1 MVEIEKSIF
10 AEIQGDLE
18 EIVAQVKQDAASH
31 PTLSGKKNLEKE
43 PLLATLLL
51 FSAKFG
57 EYDAQKLF
65 PTGVALELIELAVE
79 EHYPLKFREK
89 SEENKENKREV
100 EERERGRRGKKKSEN
115 EEESE
120 FSQNL
125 SLITGDYYY
134 SRAIMLVAG
143 LRDVAVIRILA
154 ESVATIAEAI
164 TYPLPKEGKAEAIY
178 PQYLNWVEKITSL
191 YNASPQLGVYL
202 SKVPPEPGEILQ
214 NFGRAVGGYVYVNSY
229 MRDIEEKI
237 FKQLQEE
244 FSNRLKQSLEAISEL
259 GFEVGEIPTLSES

>member
-1 MVEIEKSIF
+1 MEIEKTIF
-10 AEIQGDLE
+10 AEIQEDLE
-18 EIVAQVKQDAASH
+18 KIVTQVKQDAASH

-57 EYDAQKLF
+57 EYDTQKLF

-89 SEENKENKREV
+89 DEENKEGRGEV
-100 EERERGRRGKKKSEN
+100 EEKGKKGRKKGED

-143 LRDVAVIRILA
+143 LRDVAVIRVLA

-164 TYPLPKEGKAEAIY
+164 TYPLPKEGKAEAMY

-202 SKVPPEPGEILQ
+202 SKVPSEVGEILQ
-214 NFGRAVGGYVYVNSY
+214 NFGRAVGGFVYVNSY
-229 MRDIEEKI
+229 MREVEEGI

-244 FSNRLKQSLEAISEL
+244 FSSRLKRSLEAIAGL

>member
-1 MVEIEKSIF
+1 VVEIEKSIF
-10 AEIQGDLE
+10 AEIQEDLE
-18 EIVAQVKQDAASH
+18 KIVTQVKQDAASH

-89 SEENKENKREV
+89 DEENKEGKGEV
-100 EERERGRRGKKKSEN
+100 EGKGKKGKKKGED

-143 LRDVAVIRILA
+143 LRDVAVIRVLA

-164 TYPLPKEGKAEAIY
+164 TYPLPKEGKVERMY

-202 SKVPPEPGEILQ
+202 SKVSPEPGEILQ
-214 NFGRAVGGYVYVNSY
+214 NFGKAVGGYVYVNSY
-229 MRDIEEKI
+229 MRDIEEEI
-237 FKQLQEE
+237 FKRLQEE
-244 FSNRLKQSLEAISEL
+244 FSNRLKQSLEAISGL